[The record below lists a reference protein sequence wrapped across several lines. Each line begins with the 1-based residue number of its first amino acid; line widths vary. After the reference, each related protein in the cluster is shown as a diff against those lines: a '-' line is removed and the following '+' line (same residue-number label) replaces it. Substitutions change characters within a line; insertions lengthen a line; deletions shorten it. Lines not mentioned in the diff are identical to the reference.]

1 MLPAVSWSERADH
14 SGLRRSVEGR
24 LRERAGVSRQEAERR
39 QNEPVYSK
47 RMSAGDLDDYA
58 RSFARGDRGDDR
70 FPLYS
75 VAVFALCQPDSAPA
89 EELRRRRAYFDIRTG
104 DTWDVFFPGYY
115 QYGSMDDPHAIELD
129 EYWAFSPRAF
139 DTFRRD
145 LERETNRRWRYSGG
159 SDLVLL
165 NAVVD
170 RSGAVTVDYD
180 SVISGPMT
188 DSRDGARTLTLA
200 QVIEAI
206 STDLESQE
214 ESSTYGVGKVV
225 APQERS
231 LAAVLQQVERE
242 RASAA
247 RDTAVATAG
256 AVLGE
261 IGSRILG
268 LR

>member
-1 MLPAVSWSERADH
+1 MF
-14 SGLRRSVEGR
+14 
-24 LRERAGVSRQEAERR
+24 
-39 QNEPVYSK
+39 SK
-47 RMSAGDLDDYA
+47 QMSAGDLDDYA
-58 RSFARGDRGDDR
+58 RSFAGGGRDDDR

-104 DTWDVFFPGYY
+104 DSWDVFFPGYY
-115 QYGSMDDPHAIELD
+115 QYGSMNDPNAIELD

-139 DTFRRD
+139 DSFRRD
-145 LERETNRRWRYSGG
+145 LERETNHRWHYSGG

-188 DSRDGARTLTLA
+188 DPRDGARTLTLA

-206 STDLESQE
+206 STDLESQN

-225 APQERS
+225 ASREVSIAALIQQET
-231 LAAVLQQVERE
+231 QE

-247 RDTAVATAG
+247 RDTAIAAAG
-256 AVLGE
+256 AVLGD